1 MPKEKLLSIKLSLI
15 QQLGSILEFTI
26 FTFRILMVD
35 FLIQNGADLNVRN
48 EKGETALHYA
58 VHLQRKDLISG
69 MTRRFLYFF
78 DWTKLY

>member
-1 MPKEKLLSIKLSLI
+1 MLKEKLLFIKLSSI
-15 QQLGSILEFTI
+15 QQLGSILKFTI
-26 FTFRILMVD
+26 FTLRILMVD

-69 MTRRFLYFF
+69 ITRLFLLFF
-78 DWTKLY
+78 FF